1 MSLVEDGYLLKLW
14 KEAQKPSSLKSA
26 SVAFWNQLFSKY
38 IFAEKEWVV
47 APETVPAKT
56 NSLRRVDLVIKYFGN
71 ESLKVLCF
79 YKLKRIIVSPT
90 YLEKIEY

>member
-1 MSLVEDGYLLKLW
+1 MSLVEDGYLLELW

-71 ESLKVLCF
+71 ESLEVLCF

-90 YLEKIEY
+90 NLEKIEY